1 MKSIRQVQ
9 PLALKILCAALL
21 MVAASGPA
29 LAQQAAP
36 AKSAAAKKAPAETP
50 AQAQAREI
58 LMRMAAY
65 LGGAEKFSV
74 SLRAGYDAVQKSG
87 QKIEFNE
94 NRRIT
99 LARPDKLRVESERSD
114 GAKTLVVFN
123 GKEIT
128 QVDAASNAYATTQ
141 QPGNIDASIAHF
153 VSDLGMRLP
162 LAVMLLTRMP
172 AEFEARVKAID
183 YVEKAIFLGKPT
195 HHVAA
200 RTDTVDFQVWVADGD
215 QPVPLRV
222 VITYKRAPGQPQFW
236 AQFSDWN
243 MAPAVSSETFAAQIP
258 AGAQKIA
265 FAAQLARAPMS
276 ARKPAADKRAKQ

>member
-1 MKSIRQVQ
+1 MRSTNQRR
-9 PLALKILCAALL
+9 LFALQALCAAALV
-21 MVAASGPA
+21 VAAAGPA
-29 LAQQAAP
+29 HAQQAT
-36 AKSAAAKKAPAETP
+36 AAKKAPAATP
-50 AQAQAREI
+50 AQVQAREI

-65 LGGAEKFSV
+65 LGGAKGYSV

-94 NRRIT
+94 IRKVT
-99 LARPDKLRVESERSD
+99 LSRPDKLRIEGERSD

-128 QVDAASNAYATTQ
+128 LIDGASNVYATGP
-141 QPGNIDASIAHF
+141 QPGNIDHSVVHF

-172 AEFEARVKAID
+172 SEFESRVTTVDI
-183 YVEKAIFLGKPT
+183 VEKATVLGRPT
-195 HHVAA
+195 HHLAA
-200 RTDTVDFQVWVADGD
+200 RTKDVDFQVWVADGD

-222 VITYKRAPGQPQFW
+222 VITYKKSPGQPQFW

-243 MAPAVSSETFAAQIP
+243 LAPVVSDANFAAQIP
-258 AGAQKIA
+258 AGAQKVA
-265 FAAQLARAPMS
+265 FAAQLPRVSIAG
-276 ARKPAADKRAKQ
+276 RKAAADKEAK

>member
-1 MKSIRQVQ
+1 MKPDVNRRSLV
-9 PLALKILCAALL
+9 LHAVC
-21 MVAASGPA
+21 VAAFA
-29 LAQQAAP
+29 LAIAVPAQAQQ
-36 AKSAAAKKAPAETP
+36 SAAAKKAPAATP

-65 LGGAEKFSV
+65 LGGAEKYSV

-94 NRRIT
+94 TRRIT
-99 LARPDKLRVESERSD
+99 LNRPDKLRAEGERSD
-114 GAKTLVVFN
+114 GAKTQVVFN

-128 QVDAASNAYATTQ
+128 LVDGASNVYATAP
-141 QPGNIDASIAHF
+141 QPGNIDHSIVYF

-172 AEFEARVKAID
+172 AELEARVKSVD
-183 YVEKAIFLGKPT
+183 YVEKTAVLGKPA
-195 HHVAA
+195 HHLAA

-222 VITYKRAPGQPQFW
+222 VITYKKAAGQPQFW

-243 MAPAVSSETFAAQIP
+243 LAPAVSDATFAAQIP

-265 FAAQLARAPMS
+265 FAAQLQRASMA
-276 ARKPAADKRAKQ
+276 ARKPSADKGAK